1 MKKIEIE
8 LTDQQEQFLKLF
20 AEKQYPGAD
29 DNVCTCNAIHAV
41 ETYRP
46 HYIPYHEDQTDYFD
60 HLPLKFTTDYD
71 YEVWH
76 NSEVEAVQDWFEG
89 REEGPPFEIKPL
101 SEMEYE
107 TFEVNDDEIFV
118 MNYSDYFKV
127 YGIEWYAA
135 SWIQENYE
143 PVAFF
148 FILDEAKRYIKYQG
162 HNLTKPRT
170 YTYSSGYSNNGD
182 FNHFRDLL
190 LNMGD
195 KLNKDDNNEKGDN
208 DENSKNT

>member
-1 MKKIEIE
+1 MTKIEIE
-8 LTDQQEQFLKLF
+8 LTEQQEKFLKLF

-29 DNVCTCNAIHAV
+29 DNVYTCNTIHAV

-46 HYIPYHEDQTDYFD
+46 IYIPYHEDQVEYYDG
-60 HLPLKFTTDYD
+60 LPLKFTTDYD
-71 YEVWH
+71 YEQWH
-76 NSEVEAVQDWFEG
+76 DSEEELVQEWFER
-89 REEGPPFEIKPL
+89 REETPPFEIKAFR
-101 SEMEYE
+101 EIEYE

-118 MNYSDYFKV
+118 MNYDDYFKV

-135 SWIQENYE
+135 TWIKDDYE

-148 FILDEAKRYIKYQG
+148 FILDEAKRYIEYQR

-170 YTYSSGYSNNGD
+170 YTYSSGYANHGE

-190 LNMGD
+190 LSMGQ
-195 KLNKDDNNEKGDN
+195 KLNKEEGDL
-208 DENSKNT
+208 